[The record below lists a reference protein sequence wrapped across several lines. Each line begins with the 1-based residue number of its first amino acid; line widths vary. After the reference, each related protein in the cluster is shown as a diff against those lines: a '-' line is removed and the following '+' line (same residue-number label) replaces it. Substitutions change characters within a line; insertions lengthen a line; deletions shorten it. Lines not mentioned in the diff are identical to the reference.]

1 MDMSLPGLPHLEMAH
16 PQRGAALIT
25 ALLLLVVLTILGM
38 SVMQMSRVQEKMAGN
53 TRDINVSFESAEG
66 ALRNAE
72 ALIAK
77 QSSRPVAC
85 PDTSCPF
92 RALSSVPDVSNQSKD
107 WWSSNGQAFADA
119 GGNPMSGV
127 SDNPRYVIE
136 EIAQVAPIPDPT
148 NPQPGRTFYQ
158 VTARSTGASGLAN
171 TIVQSTYARKY

>member
-1 MDMSLPGLPHLEMAH
+1 MAH

-72 ALIAK
+72 AFIG
-77 QSSRPVAC
+77 QQPSPGPVAC
-85 PDTSCPF
+85 PDASCPF
-92 RALSSVPDVSNQSKD
+92 RALSSVPDVSNQTD
-107 WWSSNGQAFADA
+107 TWWNANGKAFAD
-119 GGNPMSGV
+119 GSGNAMSGV
-127 SDNPRYVIE
+127 SANPRYVIE
-136 EIAQVAPIPDPT
+136 EIATVSETPDPT
-148 NPQPGRTFYQ
+148 DPRASRTFYQ
-158 VTARSTGASGLAN
+158 VTARSTGTSGLAN